1 MSLSQ
6 QISDYILAH
15 QAEAFDLL
23 VTLSQIPAPSHKE
36 EKRAAFCKQWLD
48 KQGAAGVYIDEACN
62 VIYPIGCTDSNPIAV
77 FSAHLDVVFPDET
90 QLPLEIRDG
99 RICCP
104 GVGDDTAGLAAL
116 LMTAKYLTET
126 GLQPSGH
133 GILLVA
139 NSCEEGLGNLK
150 GMRQL
155 FADYG
160 SRITSLVCF
169 DSTNEYV
176 ATHCVGSSR
185 YRLTVKTTGG
195 HSYSNFGNENAI
207 VQLAT
212 LIVGLNDIKV
222 PTRGKTTFN
231 FGVIDGGTSVNSIAQ
246 NASVLYEFRSDNR
259 EDLAEMEAHF
269 RAALAFYEA
278 KGVHIETELLGQRP
292 CMGDVDPKQQQALIE
307 RAAEAVRTHYLKEPK
322 FKPSSFDGNIP
333 LSMGIPSV
341 AVSCYFGG
349 GTHTR
354 EEYVEI
360 DSLLPGLRLV
370 FDLILDHF

>member
-1 MSLSQ
+1 
-6 QISDYILAH
+6 
-15 QAEAFDLL
+15 
-23 VTLSQIPAPSHKE
+23 
-36 EKRAAFCKQWLD
+36 
-48 KQGAAGVYIDEACN
+48 
-62 VIYPIGCTDSNPIAV
+62 
-77 FSAHLDVVFPDET
+77 
-90 QLPLEIRDG
+90 
-99 RICCP
+99 
-104 GVGDDTAGLAAL
+104 
-116 LMTAKYLTET
+116 
-126 GLQPSGH
+126 
-133 GILLVA
+133 
-139 NSCEEGLGNLK
+139 
-150 GMRQL
+150 
-155 FADYG
+155 
-160 SRITSLVCF
+160 
-169 DSTNEYV
+169 
-176 ATHCVGSSR
+176 
-185 YRLTVKTTGG
+185 VKTTGG
-195 HSYSNFGNENAI
+195 HSYANFGNENAI
-207 VQLAT
+207 VQLST

-231 FGVIDGGTSVNSIAQ
+231 FGVIEGCTSVNCIAQ

-278 KGVHIETELLGQRP
+278 KGVHIQTELLGQRP
-292 CMGDVDPKQQQALIE
+292 CMGDVDPEQQQALID
-307 RAAEAVRTHYLKEPK
+307 RAAEAVRTHYLKEAK